1 MNTTVVKMARK
12 SAAGVAKYSASR
24 LTNCGNQLGSTI
36 GSTMSSGT
44 RNRQEDG
51 LERLPGCLE
60 VIRAHDLEA
69 DEGQH
74 EQLHLEGEHREV
86 AQ

>member
-44 RNRQEDG
+44 SNSIWRVSDKKMD
-51 LERLPGCLE
+51 LSGCP
-60 VIRAHDLEA
+60 
-69 DEGQH
+69 
-74 EQLHLEGEHREV
+74 V
-86 AQ
+86 AWK

>member
-44 RNRQEDG
+44 RNSIWRVSDKKMDLSGCPETSCQG
-51 LERLPGCLE
+51 LFNQIHEKATKKVP
-60 VIRAHDLEA
+60 EA
-69 DEGQH
+69 DFSS
-74 EQLHLEGEHREV
+74 
-86 AQ
+86 

>member
-44 RNRQEDG
+44 RNSIWRVSDKKM
-51 LERLPGCLE
+51 
-60 VIRAHDLEA
+60 DLSA
-69 DEGQH
+69 CP
-74 EQLHLEGEHREV
+74 V
-86 AQ
+86 AWK